1 MGNHENR
8 KYDELSGENS
18 ASDRDDAHSHKSYKS
33 HKDQNLKEL
42 KEIVKCSIATA
53 NFQEDVENEVN
64 PLFAI

>member
-53 NFQEDVENEVN
+53 NF
-64 PLFAI
+64 